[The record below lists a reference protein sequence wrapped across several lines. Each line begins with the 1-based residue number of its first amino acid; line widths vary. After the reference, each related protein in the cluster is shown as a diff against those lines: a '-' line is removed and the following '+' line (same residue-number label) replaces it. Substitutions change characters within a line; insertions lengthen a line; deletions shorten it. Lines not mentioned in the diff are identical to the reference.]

1 MIGKNW
7 IDDRIGKFSIV
18 LEHSYTWKEFD
29 CIMLKRIKLEDSFW
43 NLQYLIEF
51 DWIGLEQIGLECI
64 GLEWGDFERI

>member
-1 MIGKNW
+1 
-7 IDDRIGKFSIV
+7 
-18 LEHSYTWKEFD
+18 
-29 CIMLKRIKLEDSFW
+29 MLKRIKLEDSFW